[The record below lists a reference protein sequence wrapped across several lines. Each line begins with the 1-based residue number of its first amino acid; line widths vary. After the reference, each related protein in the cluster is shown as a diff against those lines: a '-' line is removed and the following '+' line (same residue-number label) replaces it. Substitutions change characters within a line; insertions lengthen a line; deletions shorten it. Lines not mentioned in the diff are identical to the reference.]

1 MENFKSGM
9 LRLLHKFYKKD
20 SFISAF
26 LDCVQAKISDIQ
38 TILNR
43 VANLSHFNRLDAEGC
58 KWWANH
64 LRINIPTSMSLS
76 EKQAYIRAKWR
87 SGGHNSI
94 QLIKSICS
102 SWENGQVDAV
112 LDVDEN
118 NKAVIKLIFS
128 GAYGIPSDVP
138 TLLKMIDEVKP
149 AHIPYETNYKFLLIR
164 DIHEVKTI
172 SEMQEITID
181 KFARGKA

>member
-1 MENFKSGM
+1 MENHKSGM

-26 LDCVQAKISDIQ
+26 LDCVQAKINDIH
-38 TILNR
+38 TILDR
-43 VANLSHFNRLDAEGC
+43 IANLSHFNRLDAEGC
-58 KWWANH
+58 IWWAN
-64 LRINIPTSMSLS
+64 LLGIKITSSMTLT

-87 SGGHNSI
+87 ASGHNSI
-94 QLIKSICS
+94 QLIKNVCA
-102 SWENGQVDAV
+102 SWENGQVDAQ
-112 LDVDEN
+112 LDTDEN
-118 NKAVIKLIFS
+118 DKAVIKLIFS
-128 GAYGIPSDVP
+128 GAYGIPSDVD

-149 AHIPYETNYKFLLIR
+149 AHIPYETEYKFLLIR

-181 KFARGKA
+181 NFARGKA